1 MVHRVLLILYLDLG
15 MYFLLKLK
23 RAIFIQISCARI
35 LRRCLI
41 TLLSQFNSVIINK
54 GPLPGPQIFS
64 TRLIGPFLQ
73 WSLGQ
78 RSKYQARIKTPKEPH
93 DNSLF
98 KKKGIAGLT
107 VKTQTIL
114 NARVTRKRKNPG
126 VVNRQKSI
134 SEINRYTRYQSI
146 SIADCYRLISV
157 IDNNLTYRKNYRFLS
172 IGKIDNNR

>member
-64 TRLIGPFLQ
+64 TRLIGLFLQ

-93 DNSLF
+93 DNSLL
-98 KKKGIAGLT
+98 KKKRDSRPDG
-107 VKTQTIL
+107 
-114 NARVTRKRKNPG
+114 KNT
-126 VVNRQKSI
+126 NHTECKSHAKEEKSRRSQSI
-134 SEINRYTRYQSI
+134 EIDIGNQSIHSI
-146 SIADCYRLISV
+146 SIDINRRL
-157 IDNNLTYRKNYRFLS
+157 LS
-172 IGKIDNNR
+172 TDVSNR